1 MPDASPRPSMTPMR
15 ALLVEA
21 ADEQGPT
28 PRIDRRNLLI
38 GALLLGAL
46 VGSLAVAA
54 ASVLMADSSALTGS
68 AGSGS
73 AQPST
78 IPPTD
83 ASAVPGVSPGEDVA
97 GSQRFVA
104 DFDLLPTDS
113 EIAAWSSSDGAR
125 LVVAAVPTAVD
136 RSARLEGVGRASA
149 CLDLDVAFSS
159 FDALFL
165 LDAVPPGGVTLLTL
179 ELDDGSTQRV
189 SLSDGGATVAALGDA
204 VELEARAWYRWV
216 VSRTSAGLGM
226 SLQTADGSP
235 LAEAVAPGPDDGVRA
250 SEFCMATIAS
260 SRLYLNE
267 MNVEAP

>member
-1 MPDASPRPSMTPMR
+1 MTPMR

-28 PRIDRRNLLI
+28 PWIERHGLLI

-54 ASVLMADSSALTGS
+54 ASVLTSGSSALTGS
-68 AGSGS
+68 EGSES

-78 IPPTD
+78 SAPTD
-83 ASAVPGVSPGEDVA
+83 ASAAPGASPSEGVA

-113 EIAAWSSSDGAR
+113 EVDAWSPSDGAR

-159 FDALFL
+159 FDVLFM

-204 VELEARAWYRWV
+204 VALDARAWYRWAV
-216 VSRTSAGLGM
+216 GRTDEGLRM
-226 SLQTADGSP
+226 SLATTDGSP
-235 LAEAVAPGPDDGVRA
+235 LAEAVAPGPDADARA

>member
-1 MPDASPRPSMTPMR
+1 MTPMR

-21 ADEQGPT
+21 PDEQGPT
-28 PRIDRRNLLI
+28 PWIDRRGLLI
-38 GALLLGAL
+38 AALLLGAL

-54 ASVLMADSSALTGS
+54 ASLLMSDTPARTGS
-68 AGSGS
+68 VGSGS
-73 AQPST
+73 AQPS
-78 IPPTD
+78 PSLPTD
-83 ASAVPGVSPGEDVA
+83 ASAAPGASPGEAVA
-97 GSQRFVA
+97 GSERFVA

-113 EIAAWSSSDGAR
+113 TVEGWSSSDGAR
-125 LVVAAVPTAVD
+125 LMVAAVPTAVE

-149 CLDLDVAFSS
+149 CLDLDVALAS
-159 FDALFL
+159 FEALFL
-165 LDAVPPGGVTLLTL
+165 LDAIPPGGVTLLTL

-189 SLSDGGATVAALGDA
+189 SLSDGGATLAALGDA

-216 VSRTSAGLGM
+216 VSRTGEGLRM

-235 LAEAVAPGPDDGVRA
+235 LAEAVAPGRDEGARA
-250 SEFCMATIAS
+250 SEFCMATIAP

>member
-1 MPDASPRPSMTPMR
+1 MTPMR
-15 ALLVEA
+15 ALLVDT

-28 PRIDRRNLLI
+28 AWIDRRGLLV
-38 GALLLGAL
+38 GALLLGA
-46 VGSLAVAA
+46 VIGSLAVAA
-54 ASVLMADSSALTGS
+54 AALLTSESPALSGSVGTGS
-68 AGSGS
+68 AP
-73 AQPST
+73 PST
-78 IPPTD
+78 SPSPD
-83 ASAVPGVSPGEDVA
+83 ASGPPGASPSEGVA

-104 DFDLLPTDS
+104 DFDLLATDS
-113 EIAAWSSSDGAR
+113 LVDGWAQSDGAA
-125 LVVAAVPTAVD
+125 LVVAAVPNAVD

-159 FDALFL
+159 FDALFM

-189 SLSDGGATVAALGDA
+189 SLSGGGATVAALGDA

-216 VSRTSAGLGM
+216 VSRTGVGLRM

-235 LAEAVAPGPDDGVRA
+235 LAEAVAPGPDEGARA

-267 MNVEAP
+267 INVEAP